1 MRTRNL
7 LVLVLIGGVMAT
19 SCAAVREERGGPGAD
34 GVPLVQVACAED
46 EPDCQ
51 DTLVDSELPTGGDDP
66 VAPPSDGSDQLS
78 GGMVVAP
85 LSISDAV
92 DHHGSDVIAVMG
104 YVVIDTGSARLCASL
119 AESFPPQC
127 GGDSVTITNPDA
139 TSQLPLIEE
148 GSTQWSE
155 EQVIV
160 LGRMSGE
167 VFTIDPTSISVAIT
181 RATPVLAAV
190 TSTGIGRHRPHG
202 NAWRRGA
209 ARART
214 DNVHTG
220 GDDGRTRRTDV
231 PRVPSCG

>member
-34 GVPLVQVACAED
+34 GVPSVQVACAED

-92 DHHGSDVIAVMG
+92 DHDGSDVIAVTG

-139 TSQLPLIEE
+139 TSRLPLVEE

-155 EQVIV
+155 EPVIV

-167 VFTIDPTSISVAIT
+167 GFTIDPTSI
-181 RATPVLAAV
+181 
-190 TSTGIGRHRPHG
+190 
-202 NAWRRGA
+202 
-209 ARART
+209 
-214 DNVHTG
+214 
-220 GDDGRTRRTDV
+220 
-231 PRVPSCG
+231 